1 MDSYED
7 QVRVCTAHNRVSICR
22 AGPDGCVWS
31 VRPDDVRRVMAF
43 QGSAYIAPP
52 WWERYRG
59 SVPEAYLRL
68 VEREQAATSL
78 SQYQPL
84 LVPGLLQTREY
95 AREVL
100 RLSATA
106 HQEPKLELRM
116 RRQDLLRQADCP
128 KFSVLLDESVLRRGR
143 PEILEPQLDKLR
155 DVASGTAPIAIR
167 VIPSSL
173 LSVDSPFLI
182 VDPYDYVF
190 VETAVGGRDDEDAA
204 AYRWCFGEKWNM
216 AEPLER
222 FL

>member
-7 QVRVCTAHNRVSICR
+7 RVRVCIAHNSVGTCR
-22 AGPDGCVWS
+22 EENCTWS
-31 VRPDDVRRVMAF
+31 VDPEDVRRVMAF
-43 QGSAYIAPP
+43 RGSPYTPPP
-52 WWERYRG
+52 WWARFRG

-68 VEREQAATSL
+68 VEREQAATSI

-100 RLSATA
+100 RQSATA
-106 HQEPKLELRM
+106 HQEPKLRLRM
-116 RRQDLLRQADCP
+116 RRQEMLRQADCP
-128 KFSVLLDESVLRRGR
+128 KLSFVIDESVLRRGR
-143 PEILEPQLDKLR
+143 PEILEPQLDRLR
-155 DVASGTAPIAIR
+155 SVLAGSAPVAVR

-173 LSVDSPFLI
+173 MSVDAPFII

-190 VETAVGGRDDEDAA
+190 TETAVGGRDDEDPAP
-204 AYRWCFGEKWNM
+204 YRWSFGEKWNM
-216 AEPLER
+216 AEPLGN